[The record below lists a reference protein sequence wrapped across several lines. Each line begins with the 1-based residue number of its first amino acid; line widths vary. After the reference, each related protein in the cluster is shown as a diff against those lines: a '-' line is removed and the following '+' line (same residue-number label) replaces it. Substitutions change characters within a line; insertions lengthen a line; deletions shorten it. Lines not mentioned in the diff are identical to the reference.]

1 MSEEKEFS
9 TVLSRKITDAD
20 LSFCVDMANKHE
32 ANMGVTLFCKG
43 VIITG
48 MIISGREYYAGVANS
63 FGMKQDG
70 ASAWGDY
77 FRQVGGAVYSKQDGE
92 EDKEFPNIFIH
103 LKDVKLSAGTSGF
116 TPYKNAF
123 LRLKVEEID
132 GHIIGI
138 ASV

>member
-43 VIITG
+43 IIITG
-48 MIISGREYYAGVANS
+48 MIISGREYYAGVADS
-63 FGMKQDG
+63 FGLKQDG

-77 FRQVGGAVYSKQDGE
+77 FRQIGGAFYSKQDGE
-92 EDKEFPNIFIH
+92 EDKEFPNSFIH
-103 LKDVKLSAGTSGF
+103 LKDVQLSAGTSGF